1 MVLVLGSIGL
11 YCVIKL
17 QEVEELILVSGYL
30 ASCLEIFLKSEF
42 FFTLLGLKSLIIKY
56 FWYSALQFSNLQSES
71 DILNLTQDF

>member
-30 ASCLEIFLKSEF
+30 ASSLEIFLKSEF
-42 FFTLLGLKSLIIKY
+42 FFHFAGFKI
-56 FWYSALQFSNLQSES
+56 S
-71 DILNLTQDF
+71 DN